1 MAPTESAILGN
12 FLLAPSQLPAV
23 VTPHDFTALFPRS
36 HQTSAQVRTLYRD
49 LQSQRNAVVDTVAA
63 NIETE
68 AKQSRALRRAVA
80 RARRQAE
87 SQEYDQEI
95 EIERS
100 LFGNASGID
109 GPKRDLQ
116 YVLPELESTVANL
129 ESEIKRL
136 DEEEAELRQSLKQ
149 TVGSMSDLRYGRL
162 ANSKLPE
169 QVLES
174 LLDLQETCEGR
185 G

>member
-1 MAPTESAILGN
+1 
-12 FLLAPSQLPAV
+12 
-23 VTPHDFTALFPRS
+23 
-36 HQTSAQVRTLYRD
+36 LYRD

-100 LFGNASGID
+100 VCL
-109 GPKRDLQ
+109 
-116 YVLPELESTVANL
+116 T
-129 ESEIKRL
+129 
-136 DEEEAELRQSLKQ
+136 SL
-149 TVGSMSDLRYGRL
+149 S
-162 ANSKLPE
+162 
-169 QVLES
+169 
-174 LLDLQETCEGR
+174 
-185 G
+185 